1 MIHFKN
7 LRRATGI
14 LSESQKGCSRRIKF
28 SPSFSSACSGFTQ
41 GTSHNKSGF
50 SFIEIV
56 VTVLMFGILV
66 TSLMLSVTTTYNSV
80 WRYSNK
86 LERIFLLKQRLFTI
100 FFDREQGK
108 DKPERKIVI
117 DKPST
122 TIMYEQKKPRTDS
135 ALGKFKNVSIQ
146 KLEAQWQ
153 QQESELTEQLVSF
166 VLTSTKD
173 KA

>member
-1 MIHFKN
+1 
-7 LRRATGI
+7 
-14 LSESQKGCSRRIKF
+14 
-28 SPSFSSACSGFTQ
+28 
-41 GTSHNKSGF
+41 
-50 SFIEIV
+50 
-56 VTVLMFGILV
+56 MFGILV